1 VESWHWKG
9 RFGFGNEVTRLFM
22 PIGDLLTHYRP
33 DVVERDVW
41 RLLAFKVFRLNL
53 NIYQGDKAYEPA
65 VSGDSS

>member
-1 VESWHWKG
+1 
-9 RFGFGNEVTRLFM
+9 M